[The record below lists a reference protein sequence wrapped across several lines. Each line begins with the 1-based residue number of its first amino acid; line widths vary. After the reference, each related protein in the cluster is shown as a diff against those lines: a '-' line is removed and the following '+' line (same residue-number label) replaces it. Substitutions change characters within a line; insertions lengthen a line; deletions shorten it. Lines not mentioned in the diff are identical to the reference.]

1 MSPVSALDLA
11 PAEVPADPRL
21 AWATLS
27 QADRNACYDNNAAV
41 PDSPGLI
48 AARNAAS
55 AKLRGERA
63 SALDVPYAEG
73 ERTKFDLYPAGPYG
87 APCFVFLHGG
97 YWQRNS
103 REVFANLVE
112 GLSAHGWSVAI
123 PGYTLAPEA
132 GLTRI
137 SREVHLALDWLAANG
152 RDHGIAGPLVVG
164 GWSAG
169 GQLTAMALDHPRV
182 VAGLAISGVYDL
194 APLRDTGLN
203 DALRLTDD
211 DVASQSPLRLPVVRK
226 PLALAYGTKEV
237 PALVL
242 DSRRFHARRAAAHAP
257 GPLVPIAGA
266 DHFSILDHLQH
277 PDGELV
283 RLARS
288 LVEGHRSS

>member
-1 MSPVSALDLA
+1 MNALDLA
-11 PAEVPADPRL
+11 TAEVPADPRL
-21 AWATLS
+21 DWSNLS
-27 QADRNACYDNNAAV
+27 RAERSACYDNNAAV
-41 PDSPGLI
+41 PDSAAQI
-48 AARNAAS
+48 AARVAAS

-73 ERTKFDLYPAGPYG
+73 ERTKVDLYPAGPYG

-97 YWQRNS
+97 YWQRGS
-103 REVFANLVE
+103 RDVFANLVE
-112 GLSAHGWSVAI
+112 GLAAHGWSVAV
-123 PGYTLAPEA
+123 PGYTLAPDA

-137 SREVHLALDWLAANG
+137 SQEVHLALDWLAANG
-152 RDHGIAGPLVVG
+152 RDHGIAGPMVVG

-194 APLRDTGLN
+194 APIRDTGLN
-203 DALRLTDD
+203 DALQLTDAD
-211 DVASQSPLRLPVVRK
+211 IATQSPLRLPIVPK
-226 PLALAYGTKEV
+226 PLAIAYGTREV

-266 DHFSILDHLQH
+266 DHFSILDHLQR